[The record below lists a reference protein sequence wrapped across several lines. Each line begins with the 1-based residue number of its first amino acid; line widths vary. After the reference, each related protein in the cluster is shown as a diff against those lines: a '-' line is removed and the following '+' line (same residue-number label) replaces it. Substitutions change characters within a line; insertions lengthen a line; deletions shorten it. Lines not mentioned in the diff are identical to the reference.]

1 MEDITLG
8 FTLIGVMVGLIMLG
22 LPIGITLIGTGAVG
36 VWLIRDNPDLAF
48 RFTAMST
55 YSGIQDYLFAT
66 IPLFVLMGLLVS
78 VSNVGRDTFEVAQAL
93 LRRVRGG
100 LGMATV
106 GANAIFAAVTGVS
119 IASAAVFTKV
129 AVPEMVRHG
138 YSLRFAT
145 GTVAGSSILGM
156 LIPPSLL
163 MIVYGVLAEVSIG
176 RMFIAGI
183 LPGLLIALGFVAL
196 IWVRAAFFPHQ
207 IMTAAAPAPA
217 PPERDMPERDMPV
230 GEMVAKAV
238 PILSLVVLI
247 LGGLYTGFFTPTEA
261 GAVGAAGA
269 LVIALARRQLGWA
282 RFWQVLR
289 ETGLVSASIL
299 FLLVA
304 ASLYSRM
311 LSMAGVPQ
319 AIGEMVETMGLGPY
333 GFLAAFVVIVL
344 LMGMILDSTSIL
356 LIMVPIG
363 APIAQAM
370 GFDLIH
376 FGIMV
381 IIAVEMG
388 LLTPPFGI
396 SVFTVK
402 ATLGDPRVGVETIF
416 AGALPYVLVMGAALV
431 LIAFVPAIAT
441 ALVG

>member
-1 MEDITLG
+1 MEDVNLG
-8 FTLIGVMVGLIMLG
+8 FLLIGAMVGLIVLG
-22 LPIGITLIGTGAVG
+22 MPIGLSLISTAAVG
-36 VWLIRDNPDLAF
+36 VWLIRDNPALAT
-48 RFTAMST
+48 RFTAMAT
-55 YSGIQDYLFAT
+55 YSGIQDYVFAT

-78 VSNVGRDTFEVAQAL
+78 VSGIGKDTFEVAQAL

-106 GANAIFAAVTGVS
+106 AANAVFAAVTGVS

-138 YSLRFAT
+138 YTMRFAT

-176 RMFIAGI
+176 KMFVAGVI
-183 LPGLLIALGFVAL
+183 PGILIALGFAL
-196 IWVRAAFFPHQ
+196 MIWVSAVFFPDR
-207 IMTAAAPAPA
+207 IMARGTAAAP
-217 PPERDMPERDMPV
+217 PERILPP
-230 GEMVAKAV
+230 GEMAVKAV
-238 PILSLVVLI
+238 PIMALVVLI

-261 GAVGAAGA
+261 GGVGAAGA
-269 LVIALARRQLGWA
+269 LVLALLRRRLDGPK
-282 RFWQVLR
+282 FWRVLR
-289 ETGLVSASIL
+289 ETGLVSAAIL
-299 FLLVA
+299 FLLIA
-304 ASLYSRM
+304 AGLYSRM

-319 AIGEMVETMGLGPY
+319 AIGEMVEHLGLGAY
-333 GFLAAFVVIVL
+333 GFLAVFVIIIL

-363 APIAQAM
+363 APIASAL

-376 FGIMV
+376 FGIV
-381 IIAVEMG
+381 TIIAVEMG

-402 ATLGDPRVGVETIF
+402 ATLNDPRVGIETIF
-416 AGALPYVLVMGAALV
+416 AGALPFVAVMGAALV
-431 LIAFVPAIAT
+431 LIAFIPSLAT
-441 ALVG
+441 ALVD

>member
-1 MEDITLG
+1 MEDTTIG
-8 FTLIGVMVGLIMLG
+8 FALIGAMVGLILLG
-22 LPIGITLIGTGAVG
+22 LPIGLSLISTAAVG

-48 RFTAMST
+48 RFTAMAT
-55 YSGIQDYLFAT
+55 YSGIQDYVFAT

-78 VSNVGRDTFEVAQAL
+78 ISDIGKDTFEVAQAL
-93 LRRVRGG
+93 LRRIRGG

-106 GANAIFAAVTGVS
+106 GANAVFAAVTGVS

-138 YSLRFAT
+138 YTMRFAA

-176 RMFIAGI
+176 KMFVAGVI
-183 LPGLLIALGFVAL
+183 PGLIIALGFAL
-196 IWVRAAFFPHQ
+196 MIWITAAFFPAR
-207 IMTAAAPAPA
+207 IMTRAVQ
-217 PPERDMPERDMPV
+217 PELSQRAMPG
-230 GEMVAKAV
+230 GEMALKSV
-238 PILSLVVLI
+238 PILALVVLI

-269 LVIALARRQLGWA
+269 LILALMRRRLDGPK
-282 RFWQVLR
+282 FWRVLR
-289 ETGLVSASIL
+289 ETGLVSAAIL
-299 FLLVA
+299 FLLIA
-304 ASLYSRM
+304 AGLYSRM

-319 AIGEMVETMGLGPY
+319 AIGDMVEHLGLGPY
-333 GFLAAFVVIVL
+333 GFLLVFIVIVL
-344 LMGMILDSTSIL
+344 MMGMILDSTSIL

-363 APIAQAM
+363 APIAAGM

-376 FGIMV
+376 FGIMT

-402 ATLGDPRVGVETIF
+402 ATLNDPKVGIETIF
-416 AGALPYVLVMGAALV
+416 AGALPFVAVMGVALV
-431 LIAFVPAIAT
+431 LIAFIPWFAT
-441 ALVG
+441 ALVS

>member
-1 MEDITLG
+1 MEDVTLG
-8 FTLIGVMVGLIMLG
+8 FLLIGAMVGLILLG
-22 LPIGITLIGTGAVG
+22 LPIGLSLIGTGALG
-36 VWLIRDNPDLAF
+36 VWLIRDNIDLAF
-48 RFTAMST
+48 RFTALAT
-55 YSGIQDYLFAT
+55 FSGIQDYLFAT

-78 VSNVGRDTFEVAQAL
+78 ISDVGKDTFEVAQAL
-93 LRRVRGG
+93 LRRIRGG

-106 GANAIFAAVTGVS
+106 AANAVFAAVTGVS

-138 YSLRFAT
+138 YHMRFAT

-163 MIVYGVLAEVSIG
+163 MIVYGVLSEVSIG
-176 RMFIAGI
+176 KMFVAGVIPGI
-183 LPGLLIALGFVAL
+183 LLALGFTAM
-196 IWVRAAFFPHQ
+196 IWLYATFRPGRIFVDANHTADDEDAA
-207 IMTAAAPAPA
+207 MGT
-217 PPERDMPERDMPV
+217 
-230 GEMVAKAV
+230 GEMLAKSV
-238 PILSLVVLI
+238 PIACLVVLI

-269 LVIALARRQLGWA
+269 LVIALVRRRLDWPK
-282 RFWQVLR
+282 FWRVLK
-289 ETGLVSASIL
+289 EAGLVSASIL
-299 FLLVA
+299 FLLIA

-311 LSMAGVPQ
+311 LSMAGVPN
-319 AIGEMVETMGLGPY
+319 AIGDFVQHLGLGSY
-333 GFLAAFVVIVL
+333 GFLFAFVIVVL

-363 APIAQAM
+363 APIAAAM

-376 FGIMV
+376 FGIMT

-402 ATLGDPRVGVETIF
+402 ATLGDPKVGIETIF
-416 AGALPYVLVMGAALV
+416 AGTIPYLAVMAVCLV
-431 LIAFVPAIAT
+431 LIAFFPFLAT
-441 ALVG
+441 ALVK

>member
-1 MEDITLG
+1 MDEITLG
-8 FTLIGVMVGLIMLG
+8 FTLIGVMVGLIVLG

-48 RFTAMST
+48 RFTALAT

-78 VSNVGRDTFEVAQAL
+78 ISNVGRDTFEVAQAL

-106 GANAIFAAVTGVS
+106 GANAVFAAVTGVS

-138 YSLRFAT
+138 YTMRFAT

-183 LPGLLIALGFVAL
+183 LPGLIIALGFVAM

-207 IMTAAAPAPA
+207 IMTATAPLPDVVE
-217 PPERDMPERDMPV
+217 PEMSA

-238 PILSLVVLI
+238 PILLLVVLI

-282 RFWQVLR
+282 KFWRVLR

-319 AIGEMVETMGLGPY
+319 AIGELVETLGLGPY
-333 GFLAAFVVIVL
+333 GFLAVFVVIVL

-376 FGIMV
+376 FGVMV

-431 LIAFVPAIAT
+431 LIALVPAIAT
-441 ALVG
+441 ALTG

>member
-1 MEDITLG
+1 MEDVTLG
-8 FTLIGVMVGLIMLG
+8 FLLIGAMVGLILLG
-22 LPIGITLIGTGAVG
+22 LPIGLSLISTGAIG
-36 VWLIRDNPDLAF
+36 VWLIRDNIDLAF
-48 RFTAMST
+48 RFTALAT

-78 VSNVGRDTFEVAQAL
+78 ISDVGKDTFEVAQAL
-93 LRRVRGG
+93 LRRIRGG

-106 GANAIFAAVTGVS
+106 AANAVFAAVTGVS

-138 YSLRFAT
+138 YTMRFAT

-163 MIVYGVLAEVSIG
+163 MIVYGVLSEVSIG
-176 RMFIAGI
+176 KMFVAGVI
-183 LPGLLIALGFVAL
+183 PGVIIALGFTVM
-196 IWVRAAFFPHQ
+196 IWLYATFRPGRIFVDSGHSADDEDAA
-207 IMTAAAPAPA
+207 MGT
-217 PPERDMPERDMPV
+217 
-230 GEMVAKAV
+230 GEMLAKSV
-238 PILSLVVLI
+238 PIAFLVTLI

-269 LVIALARRQLGWA
+269 LVIALVRRRLDWPK
-282 RFWQVLR
+282 FWRVLK
-289 ETGLVSASIL
+289 EAGLVSASIL
-299 FLLVA
+299 FLLIA

-311 LSMAGVPQ
+311 LSMAGVPN
-319 AIGEMVETMGLGPY
+319 AIGDFVQHLGLGSY
-333 GFLAAFVVIVL
+333 GFLFAFVIVVL

-363 APIAQAM
+363 APIASAV

-376 FGIMV
+376 FGIV
-381 IIAVEMG
+381 TIIAVEMG

-402 ATLGDPRVGVETIF
+402 ATLGDPKVGIETIF
-416 AGALPYVLVMGAALV
+416 AGTIPYLTVMGLCLI
-431 LIAFVPAIAT
+431 LIAFVPILST
-441 ALVG
+441 ALVR

>member
-1 MEDITLG
+1 MEDVTLG
-8 FTLIGVMVGLIMLG
+8 FALIGAMVALILAG
-22 LPIGITLIGTGAVG
+22 LPIGITLIGTGAIG

-48 RFTAMST
+48 RFAAMAT

-78 VSNVGRDTFEVAQAL
+78 VSDVGRDTFEVAQAL

-106 GANAIFAAVTGVS
+106 GANAVFAAVTGVS

-138 YSLRFAT
+138 YSMRFAA

-176 RMFIAGI
+176 AMFVAGI
-183 LPGLLIALGFVAL
+183 IPGLIIALGFAL
-196 IWVRAAFFPHQ
+196 MIWVRAAFFPAQ
-207 IMTAAAPAPA
+207 IMAAAPAPA
-217 PPERDMPERDMPV
+217 AGERAMPAA
-230 GEMVAKAV
+230 EMAAKSA

-247 LGGLYTGFFTPTEA
+247 LGGLYSGFFTPTEA

-269 LVIALARRQLGWA
+269 LVIALLRRRLDGPK
-282 RFWQVLR
+282 FWRVLR
-289 ETGLVSASIL
+289 ETGLVSAAIL
-299 FLLVA
+299 FLLIA
-304 ASLYSRM
+304 AGLYSRM
-311 LSMAGVPQ
+311 LAMAGVPQ
-319 AIGEMVETMGLGPY
+319 AIGEMVEHLGLGPY
-333 GFLAAFVVIVL
+333 GFLAAFIVIVL
-344 LMGMILDSTSIL
+344 LLGMILDSTSIL

-376 FGIMV
+376 FGILV

-388 LLTPPFGI
+388 LLSPPFGI

-402 ATLGDPRVGVETIF
+402 TTLNDPRVGIETVF
-416 AGALPYVLVMGAALV
+416 AGALPYFAVMGAAL
-431 LIAFVPAIAT
+431 IAIAAIPALAT
-441 ALVG
+441 ALVR

>member
-1 MEDITLG
+1 MDDVTLG
-8 FTLIGVMVGLIMLG
+8 FLLIGAMVALIVLG
-22 LPIGITLIGTGAVG
+22 MPIGLSLIGTGAIG
-36 VWLIRDNPDLAF
+36 VWLIRENIDLAF
-48 RFTAMST
+48 RFTALAT

-78 VSNVGRDTFEVAQAL
+78 ISDVGKDTFEVAQAL
-93 LRRVRGG
+93 LRRIRGG

-106 GANAIFAAVTGVS
+106 AANAVFAAVTGVS

-138 YSLRFAT
+138 YTMRFAA

-163 MIVYGVLAEVSIG
+163 MIVYGVLSEVSIG
-176 RMFIAGI
+176 KMFVAGVI
-183 LPGLLIALGFVAL
+183 PGIVIALGFTIM
-196 IWVRAAFFPHQ
+196 IWFYATVWPHK
-207 IMTAAAPAPA
+207 IFVDAGKSDADDV
-217 PPERDMPERDMPV
+217 PPMPV
-230 GEMVAKAV
+230 GEMLAKSV
-238 PILSLVVLI
+238 PIACLVVLI

-269 LVIALARRQLGWA
+269 LVIALIRRRLDWPK
-282 RFWQVLR
+282 FWRVLK
-289 ETGLVSASIL
+289 EAGIVSASIL
-299 FLLVA
+299 FLLIA

-311 LSMAGVPQ
+311 LSMAGVPN
-319 AIGEMVETMGLGPY
+319 AIGDFVQHLGLGPY
-333 GFLAAFVVIVL
+333 GFLLAFVIVIL

-363 APIAQAM
+363 APIASAM

-376 FGIMV
+376 FGIV
-381 IIAVEMG
+381 TIIAVEMG

-402 ATLGDPRVGVETIF
+402 ATLGDPKVRIETIF
-416 AGALPYVLVMGAALV
+416 AGSMPYVTVMGIALFF
-431 LIAFVPAIAT
+431 IAIFPPLSTI
-441 ALVG
+441 LVR

>member
-1 MEDITLG
+1 MDDVTLG
-8 FTLIGVMVGLIMLG
+8 FVLIGAMVGLILFG
-22 LPIGITLIGTGAVG
+22 LPIGLSLISTAAVG

-48 RFTAMST
+48 RFTAMAS
-55 YSGIQDYLFAT
+55 YSGIQDYVFAT

-78 VSNVGRDTFEVAQAL
+78 VSDIGRDTFSVAQAL

-100 LGMATV
+100 LGIATV
-106 GANAIFAAVTGVS
+106 GANAVFAAVTGVS

-138 YSLRFAT
+138 YTMRFAA

-176 RMFIAGI
+176 KMFIAGVI
-183 LPGLLIALGFVAL
+183 PGIIIALGFAIM
-196 IWVRAAFFPHQ
+196 IWVTATFFPDR
-207 IMTAAAPAPA
+207 IMARVAQAAPSQPA
-217 PPERDMPERDMPV
+217 MPTSELLL
-230 GEMVAKAV
+230 KSV
-238 PILSLVVLI
+238 PIMSLVALI

-269 LVIALARRQLGWA
+269 LILALLRRRLDGPK
-282 RFWQVLR
+282 FWRVLR

-299 FLLVA
+299 FLLIA
-304 ASLYSRM
+304 AGLYSRM
-311 LSMAGVPQ
+311 LAMAGVPQ
-319 AIGEMVETMGLGPY
+319 AIGEMVEALGLGPY
-333 GFLAAFVVIVL
+333 GFLLLFVVIVL

-363 APIAQAM
+363 APIAAAM
-370 GFDLIH
+370 GFDLIQ
-376 FGIMV
+376 FGIITV
-381 IIAVEMG
+381 IAVEMG

-402 ATLGDPRVGVETIF
+402 ATLNDPRVGIETIF
-416 AGALPYVLVMGAALV
+416 AGALPYVAVMGLALLLVALV
-431 LIAFVPAIAT
+431 PFLST
-441 ALVG
+441 ALVS

>member
-1 MEDITLG
+1 MDDTSLG
-8 FTLIGVMVGLIMLG
+8 FALIGLMVTLIIIG
-22 LPIGITLIGTGAVG
+22 LPIGVTLILTGAIG
-36 VWLIRDNPDLAF
+36 VWLIRENPDLAF
-48 RFTAMST
+48 RFTALAT

-78 VSNVGRDTFEVAQAL
+78 ISDVGKDTFDVAQNL
-93 LRRVRGG
+93 LKRVKGG
-100 LGMATV
+100 LGIATV
-106 GANAIFAAVTGVS
+106 GANAVFAAVTGVS

-138 YSLRFAT
+138 YSMRFAA

-176 RMFIAGI
+176 AMFIAGAI
-183 LPGLLIALGFVAL
+183 PGLIIAIAFTIM
-196 IWVRAAFFPHQ
+196 IWCYARFAPQ
-207 IMTAAAPAPA
+207 RIMSAAASNEIADDKPMGAA
-217 PPERDMPERDMPV
+217 
-230 GEMVAKAV
+230 EMLSKSL
-238 PILSLVVLI
+238 PIMSLVVVI

-269 LVIALARRQLGWA
+269 LFIALVRRRLTLTK
-282 RFWQVLR
+282 FWRVLR
-289 ETGLVSASIL
+289 ETGLVSAAIL
-299 FLLVA
+299 FLLISA
-304 ASLYSRM
+304 GLYSRM
-311 LSMAGVPQ
+311 LSMAGVPN
-319 AIGEMVETMGLGPY
+319 AIGNFVEHLGLGPY
-333 GFLAAFVVIVL
+333 GFLFAFVIVIL

-363 APIAQAM
+363 APIATTM

-376 FGIMV
+376 FGV
-381 IIAVEMG
+381 VTIIAVEMG

-402 ATLGDPRVGVETIF
+402 ATLADPKVSIESIF
-416 AGALPYVLVMGAALV
+416 AGALPFVAVMGLALI
-431 LIAFVPAIAT
+431 LIAFFPMLST
-441 ALVG
+441 ALVR

>member
-1 MEDITLG
+1 MDDITLG
-8 FTLIGVMVGLIMLG
+8 FTLIGAMVGLILLG

-106 GANAIFAAVTGVS
+106 GANAVFAAVTGVS

-129 AVPEMVRHG
+129 AVPEMMRHG
-138 YSLRFAT
+138 YSMRFAT

-176 RMFIAGI
+176 RMFVAGI
-183 LPGLLIALGFVAL
+183 LPGILIALGFVAM
-196 IWVRAAFFPHQ
+196 IWVRAAFFPGQ
-207 IMTAAAPAPA
+207 IMTARAPAPDVPPA
-217 PPERDMPERDMPV
+217 PDMRA

-247 LGGLYTGFFTPTEA
+247 LGGLYSGFFTPTEA

-269 LVIALARRQLGWA
+269 LVIALARRQLDWPK
-282 RFWQVLR
+282 FWRVLR

-319 AIGEMVETMGLGPY
+319 AIGEMVETLGLGPY

-402 ATLGDPRVGVETIF
+402 ATLSDPRVGVETIF

-441 ALVG
+441 ALTG

>member
-1 MEDITLG
+1 MDDVTLG
-8 FTLIGVMVGLIMLG
+8 FTLIGIMVGLIILG
-22 LPIGITLIGTGAVG
+22 LPIGITLISTGAVG
-36 VWLIRDNPDLAF
+36 VWLIRENPDLAF
-48 RFTAMST
+48 RFTALAT

-78 VSNVGRDTFEVAQAL
+78 VSNVGKDTFDVAQAL
-93 LRRVRGG
+93 LRRLRGG

-106 GANAIFAAVTGVS
+106 GANAVFAAVTGVS

-138 YSLRFAT
+138 YSMRFAA

-176 RMFIAGI
+176 AMFIAGVI
-183 LPGLLIALGFVAL
+183 PGLIIALGFVVM
-196 IWVRAAFFPHQ
+196 IWVYASFFPHR
-207 IMTAAAPAPA
+207 IMAATPAEAVDAPMMSGA
-217 PPERDMPERDMPV
+217 DMM
-230 GEMVAKAV
+230 AKAL
-238 PILSLVVLI
+238 PILSLVALI
-247 LGGLYTGFFTPTEA
+247 LGGLYSGFFTPTEA

-269 LVIALARRQLGWA
+269 LAIALVRRRLDA
-282 RFWQVLR
+282 PKFWRVLR
-289 ETGLVSASIL
+289 ETGLVSAAIL
-299 FLLVA
+299 FLLIA
-304 ASLYSRM
+304 AGLYSRM
-311 LSMAGVPQ
+311 LAMAGVPQ
-319 AIGEMVETMGLGPY
+319 AIGEMVEHLGLGPY

-376 FGIMV
+376 FGIVV

-402 ATLGDPRVGVETIF
+402 ATLNDPRVGIETIF
-416 AGALPYVLVMGAALV
+416 AGALPFVAVMGVALV
-431 LIAFVPAIAT
+431 LIALVPWLAT
-441 ALVG
+441 ALV

>member
-1 MEDITLG
+1 MEDVTLG
-8 FTLIGVMVGLIMLG
+8 FTLIGVMVALIILG
-22 LPIGITLIGTGAVG
+22 LPIGITLISTGAVG
-36 VWLIRDNPDLAF
+36 VWLIRENPDLAF
-48 RFTAMST
+48 RFTAMAT

-78 VSNVGRDTFEVAQAL
+78 ISNVGRDTFEVAQAL
-93 LRRVRGG
+93 LHRVRGG

-106 GANAIFAAVTGVS
+106 GANAVFAAVTGVS

-138 YSLRFAT
+138 YTMRFAT

-176 RMFIAGI
+176 AMFIAGVI
-183 LPGLLIALGFVAL
+183 PGIIIAIGFAAM
-196 IWVRAAFFPHQ
+196 IWIYATFFPHR
-207 IMTAAAPAPA
+207 IMAADAPVAVTERVMPA
-217 PPERDMPERDMPV
+217 S
-230 GEMVAKAV
+230 EMAAKSV
-238 PILSLVVLI
+238 PIMALVVLI
-247 LGGLYTGFFTPTEA
+247 LGGLYSGFFTPTEA
-261 GAVGAAGA
+261 GAVGAGGA
-269 LVIALARRQLGWA
+269 LLIALVRRQLDLA
-282 RFWQVLR
+282 KFWRVLK
-289 ETGLVSASIL
+289 ETGLVSAAIL
-299 FLLVA
+299 FLLIA
-304 ASLYSRM
+304 AGLYSRM
-311 LSMAGVPQ
+311 LAMAGVPQ
-319 AIGEMVETMGLGPY
+319 AIGDMVEHLGLGPY
-333 GFLAAFVVIVL
+333 GFLAAFVVIIL

-363 APIAQAM
+363 VPIAQAM

-376 FGIMV
+376 FGIVV

-402 ATLGDPRVGVETIF
+402 ATLADPRVSIETVF
-416 AGALPYVLVMGAALV
+416 AGALPFVVVMGAAL
-431 LIAFVPAIAT
+431 LAIALVPELST
-441 ALVG
+441 ALVR

>member
-1 MEDITLG
+1 MDDVNIG
-8 FTLIGVMVGLIMLG
+8 FALIGAMVALIVLG
-22 LPIGITLIGTGAVG
+22 LPIGVSLISTGAVG

-48 RFTAMST
+48 RFAAMAT
-55 YSGIQDYLFAT
+55 YSGIQDYIFAT

-78 VSNVGRDTFEVAQAL
+78 VSDIGKDTFEVAQAL
-93 LRRVRGG
+93 LRRIRGG

-106 GANAIFAAVTGVS
+106 GANAVFAAVTGVS

-138 YSLRFAT
+138 YTMRFAA

-176 RMFIAGI
+176 KMFVAGVI
-183 LPGLLIALGFVAL
+183 PGVMIALGFAVL
-196 IWVRAAFFPHQ
+196 IWVYAAFFPSR
-207 IMTAAAPAPA
+207 IMTRATQ
-217 PPERDMPERDMPV
+217 PELSQRPMAG
-230 GEMVAKAV
+230 GEMAMKSV
-238 PILSLVVLI
+238 PIMALVALI

-269 LVIALARRQLGWA
+269 LVLAVVRRRLDGP
-282 RFWQVLR
+282 RFWRVLK

-299 FLLVA
+299 FLLIA
-304 ASLYSRM
+304 AGLYSRM

-319 AIGEMVETMGLGPY
+319 AIGEMVEHLGLGPY
-333 GFLAAFVVIVL
+333 GFLAVFVIIIL

-363 APIAQAM
+363 APIAAAM

-376 FGIMV
+376 FGIIV

-402 ATLGDPRVGVETIF
+402 ATLADPRVGIETIF
-416 AGALPYVLVMGAALV
+416 AGALPYVAVMGLALV
-431 LIAFVPAIAT
+431 AIA
-441 ALVG
+441 LVPGLATVLVN

>member
-1 MEDITLG
+1 MDDITLG
-8 FTLIGVMVGLIMLG
+8 FLLIGAMVGLILLG
-22 LPIGITLIGTGAVG
+22 LPIGLSLISTGAVG

-48 RFTAMST
+48 RFTAMAT

-78 VSNVGRDTFEVAQAL
+78 VSDVGKDTFEVAEAL
-93 LRRVRGG
+93 LKRLRGG

-106 GANAIFAAVTGVS
+106 AANAVFAAVTGVS

-129 AVPEMVRHG
+129 AVPEMQRHG
-138 YSLRFAT
+138 YNARFAA

-176 RMFIAGI
+176 KMFVAGVI
-183 LPGLLIALGFVAL
+183 PGVLIALGFIAM
-196 IWVRAAFFPHQ
+196 IWGYVTFFPQ
-207 IMTAAAPAPA
+207 RITADGGALRDVSGRPMTG
-217 PPERDMPERDMPV
+217 
-230 GEMVAKAV
+230 GEMAAKSV
-238 PILSLVVLI
+238 PILALVALI

-269 LVIALARRQLGWA
+269 LVLALIRRRLDA
-282 RFWQVLR
+282 PKFWRVLR

-299 FLLVA
+299 FLLIA

-311 LSMAGVPQ
+311 LAMAGVPQ
-319 AIGEMVETMGLGPY
+319 AIGETVEQLGLGPY
-333 GFLAAFVVIVL
+333 GFLAVFVVIIL
-344 LMGMILDSTSIL
+344 LMGMVLDSTSIL

-363 APIAQAM
+363 APIAAAM

-376 FGIMV
+376 FGIV
-381 IIAVEMG
+381 TIIAVEMG

-402 ATLGDPRVGVETIF
+402 ATLNDPRVGIEQIF
-416 AGALPYVLVMGAALV
+416 AGAFPFVVVMGLALILIALV
-431 LIAFVPAIAT
+431 PWLAT
-441 ALVG
+441 ALVT

>member
-1 MEDITLG
+1 MEDVTLG
-8 FTLIGVMVGLIMLG
+8 FTLIGVMVALIILG
-22 LPIGITLIGTGAVG
+22 LPIGITLISTGAVG
-36 VWLIRDNPDLAF
+36 VWLIRENPELAF

-78 VSNVGRDTFEVAQAL
+78 VSNVGRDTFEVAAAL
-93 LRRVRGG
+93 LRRIRGG

-106 GANAIFAAVTGVS
+106 GANAVFAAVTGVS

-138 YSLRFAT
+138 YTMRFAA

-176 RMFIAGI
+176 SMFIAGVI
-183 LPGLLIALGFVAL
+183 PGIIIAVGFAIM
-196 IWVRAAFFPHQ
+196 IWIYATFFPNR
-207 IMTAAAPAPA
+207 IMAVEG
-217 PPERDMPERDMPV
+217 PPPSVTEKVMTT
-230 GEMVAKAV
+230 GEMAQKSV
-238 PILSLVVLI
+238 PILLLVALI
-247 LGGLYTGFFTPTEA
+247 LGGLYSGFFTPTEA
-261 GAVGAAGA
+261 GAVGAGGA
-269 LVIALARRQLGWA
+269 LLIALARRQLDLPK
-282 RFWQVLR
+282 FWRVLK
-289 ETGLVSASIL
+289 ETGLVSAAIL
-299 FLLVA
+299 FLLIA
-304 ASLYSRM
+304 AGLYSRM

-319 AIGEMVETMGLGPY
+319 AIGDMVEHLGLGPY
-333 GFLAAFVVIVL
+333 GFLTAFVIIIL

-363 APIAQAM
+363 TPIAQAM

-376 FGIMV
+376 FGIVV

-402 ATLGDPRVGVETIF
+402 ATLADPRVGIETVF
-416 AGALPYVLVMGAALV
+416 AGALPFVAVMGVALV
-431 LIAFVPAIAT
+431 LIALVPVLST
-441 ALVG
+441 ALVR

>member
-1 MEDITLG
+1 MDDVTLG
-8 FTLIGVMVGLIMLG
+8 FALIGAMVGLIILG
-22 LPIGITLIGTGAVG
+22 LPIGLSLISTAAIG

-48 RFTAMST
+48 RFTALAA
-55 YSGIQDYLFAT
+55 YSGIQDYVFAT

-78 VSNVGRDTFEVAQAL
+78 VSDIGKDTFEVAQAL
-93 LRRVRGG
+93 LRRLRGG
-100 LGMATV
+100 LGIATV
-106 GANAIFAAVTGVS
+106 GANAVFAAVTGVS

-138 YSLRFAT
+138 YTMRFAA

-176 RMFIAGI
+176 SMFIAGVI
-183 LPGLLIALGFVAL
+183 PGIIIAMGFAAM
-196 IWVRAAFFPHQ
+196 IWVTASFFPERIMTRAAQPELSQ
-207 IMTAAAPAPA
+207 RAMPA
-217 PPERDMPERDMPV
+217 
-230 GEMVAKAV
+230 GELVVKSV
-238 PILSLVVLI
+238 PIMALVVLI

-269 LVIALARRQLGWA
+269 LILALLRRRLDGPK
-282 RFWQVLR
+282 FWRVLR
-289 ETGLVSASIL
+289 ETGLVSAAIL
-299 FLLVA
+299 FLLIA
-304 ASLYSRM
+304 AGLYSRM
-311 LSMAGVPQ
+311 LAMAGVPQ
-319 AIGEMVETMGLGPY
+319 AIGEMVEALGLGPY
-333 GFLAAFVVIVL
+333 GFLLLFVVIIL

-363 APIAQAM
+363 APIAAAM

-376 FGIMV
+376 FGIITV
-381 IIAVEMG
+381 IAVEMG

-402 ATLGDPRVGVETIF
+402 ATLNDPRVSIETIF
-416 AGALPYVLVMGAALV
+416 AGSMPFVAVMGVALLLV
-431 LIAFVPAIAT
+431 ALIPFLAT
-441 ALVG
+441 ALVR

>member
-1 MEDITLG
+1 MDDVNLG
-8 FTLIGVMVGLIMLG
+8 FLLIGAMVGLILLG
-22 LPIGITLIGTGAVG
+22 LPIGLSLISTAAVG

-48 RFTAMST
+48 RFTALAS
-55 YSGIQDYLFAT
+55 YSGIQDYVFAT

-78 VSNVGRDTFEVAQAL
+78 VSDVGKDTFEVAQAM
-93 LRRVRGG
+93 LRRIRGG

-106 GANAIFAAVTGVS
+106 GANAVFAAVTGVS

-138 YSLRFAT
+138 YSMRFAA

-176 RMFIAGI
+176 SMFIAGVI
-183 LPGLLIALGFVAL
+183 PGIIIAIGFAVM
-196 IWVRAAFFPHQ
+196 IWIYAAFFPAR
-207 IMTAAAPAPA
+207 IMTRQTEPALSQRAMPA
-217 PPERDMPERDMPV
+217 
-230 GEMVAKAV
+230 GEMALKSV
-238 PILSLVVLI
+238 PIMALVVLI
-247 LGGLYTGFFTPTEA
+247 LGGLYSGFFTPTEA

-269 LVIALARRQLGWA
+269 LMLALLRRRLDGPK
-282 RFWQVLR
+282 FWRVLR
-289 ETGLVSASIL
+289 ETGLVSAAIL
-299 FLLVA
+299 FLLIA
-304 ASLYSRM
+304 AGLYSRM

-319 AIGEMVETMGLGPY
+319 AIGDLVEQLGLGPY
-333 GFLAAFVVIVL
+333 GFLALFVVIVL

-363 APIAQAM
+363 APIAQSM
-370 GFDLIH
+370 GFDLVH
-376 FGIMV
+376 FGIV
-381 IIAVEMG
+381 TIIAVEMG

-402 ATLGDPRVGVETIF
+402 ATLGDPRIGIETIF
-416 AGALPYVLVMGAALV
+416 AGALPFVAIMGLALV
-431 LIAFVPAIAT
+431 LIAALPWLAT
-441 ALVG
+441 ALVR

>member
-1 MEDITLG
+1 MEDVTLG
-8 FTLIGVMVGLIMLG
+8 FALIGAMVGLILLG
-22 LPIGITLIGTGAVG
+22 LPIGLSLISTGAIG

-48 RFTAMST
+48 RFAAMAT

-78 VSNVGRDTFEVAQAL
+78 VSDVGKDTFEVAEAL
-93 LRRVRGG
+93 LKRVRGG

-106 GANAIFAAVTGVS
+106 AANAVFAAVTGVS

-129 AVPEMVRHG
+129 AVPEIIRHG
-138 YSLRFAT
+138 YNMRFAT

-176 RMFIAGI
+176 KMFIAGVI
-183 LPGLLIALGFVAL
+183 PGVLLAFGFIAM
-196 IWVRAAFFPHQ
+196 IWVYARFFPHR
-207 IMTAAAPAPA
+207 ITAEGARLREISAAP
-217 PPERDMPERDMPV
+217 MPGR
-230 GEMVAKAV
+230 EMAAKSV
-238 PILSLVVLI
+238 PILSLVALI

-269 LVIALARRQLGWA
+269 LVIAVLRRRLDAG
-282 RFWQVLR
+282 RFWRVLR

-299 FLLVA
+299 FLLIA

-319 AIGEMVETMGLGPY
+319 AIGDMVEHLGLGPY

-363 APIAQAM
+363 APIASAM

-376 FGIMV
+376 FGIV
-381 IIAVEMG
+381 TIIAVEMG

-402 ATLGDPRVGVETIF
+402 ATLNDPRVGIETIF
-416 AGALPYVLVMGAALV
+416 AGALPFVAVMGVALL
-431 LIAFVPAIAT
+431 LIAFVPALAT
-441 ALVG
+441 ILVE